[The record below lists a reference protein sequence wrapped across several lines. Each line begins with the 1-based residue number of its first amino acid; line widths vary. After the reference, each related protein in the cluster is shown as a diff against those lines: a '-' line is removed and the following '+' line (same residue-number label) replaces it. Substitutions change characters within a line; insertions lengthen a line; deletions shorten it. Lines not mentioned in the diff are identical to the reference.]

1 MYTNNMP
8 FPETLHQAQTDLYDI
23 NTLLLDPMKEKE
35 KIAKRKKTIWQLVSG
50 AEHAIGIT
58 FGVLA
63 AVDIYNQRYGMA
75 ILYIGLLAIAAGTGF
90 YSGRISNKYKI
101 RRQKLREMIDNVQEK
116 VSISSPEILHEIA
129 DIARKQKEP
138 QR

>member
-1 MYTNNMP
+1 MP

-90 YSGRISNKYKI
+90 NSGRISNKYKI